1 MPYVQR
7 LPRDKPADPNSV
19 SFPHSYPTLFVSKVV
34 QLTKLFYLLNLKNFS
49 NFGWLI
55 QNGYSRCCS
64 FDRPFLKRLVYWNMS
79 KFARSSKNWEKL
91 EKSQVLLK
99 LLNSSGKG
107 GRRVPSKN
115 CDFSKNCEK
124 LEKSLK
130 LIQTSVGGGTRV
142 PSKNYDFS
150 ENCEQL
156 EKSQFLLINYVKCY
170 RR

>member
-1 MPYVQR
+1 M
-7 LPRDKPADPNSV
+7 
-19 SFPHSYPTLFVSKVV
+19 
-34 QLTKLFYLLNLKNFS
+34 
-49 NFGWLI
+49 
-55 QNGYSRCCS
+55 
-64 FDRPFLKRLVYWNMS
+64 
-79 KFARSSKNWEKL
+79 

-115 CDFSKNCEK
+115 CDFSKNCGK

-150 ENCEQL
+150 KNCEQL